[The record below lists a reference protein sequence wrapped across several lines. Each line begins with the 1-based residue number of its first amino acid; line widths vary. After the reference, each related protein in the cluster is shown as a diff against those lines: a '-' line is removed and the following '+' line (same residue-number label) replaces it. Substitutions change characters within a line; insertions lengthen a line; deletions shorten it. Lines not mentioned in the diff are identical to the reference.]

1 MFRQWCVS
9 KQDEM
14 KQDKNE
20 VIQLSVGFYSEENGF
35 IFFSSDALLTKHQ
48 DIQTTITVWRQLE
61 KEKLK
66 MLEFKKPGAGRTS
79 DVYYDCLTEKAKTK
93 VERGPE
99 GTMHG

>member
-20 VIQLSVGFYSEENGF
+20 VIQLSVGFYSEKRMVLF
-35 IFFSSDALLTKHQ
+35 FFSSGALLTKHQ
-48 DIQTTITVWRQLE
+48 DIQTITVWRQLE

-66 MLEFKKPGAGRTS
+66 ML
-79 DVYYDCLTEKAKTK
+79 
-93 VERGPE
+93 
-99 GTMHG
+99 